1 MSDINDTQ
9 PDPYAST
16 PPNAS
21 PAGFCQNCGRPL
33 NKETIRIVGPAV
45 YCEPCLDAKLGGAT
59 AAATGYTPV
68 NAGAPAG
75 WSASPSEPNPGL
87 AFLLGLIPGV
97 GAMYNEQYA
106 KGLVHL
112 AIFAFLVAMTHASG
126 LFGLFVAGWVI
137 YMAIEAHHTA
147 QAKRDGTP
155 LPNPFGLNDIG
166 ERMGFGSGWTSP
178 QGVAGAA
185 RDAANAAGFRPT
197 PSPAA
202 ATPGQPEPPPQ
213 PGAAGPGWGAPVDA
227 YPPPYTPP
235 YTAPFT
241 APFTAQDW
249 QSHATAYTQQPYNY
263 APYGEPGSPY
273 PPPGSPYSAP
283 GSPMP
288 PPVPPFPVPRNRF
301 PAGAIW
307 LIALGTVFLLGTEG
321 IFSGLRGEAIVGL
334 GVLALAATVF
344 VRRMTAFGGRI
355 EDDGNPD
362 YHFRLLY
369 AIRPTAWLLL
379 IAVLFLLDAFNFL
392 RWSHS
397 WPLLVILA
405 GVMMLLG
412 RAPYRAPY
420 PYPEPAPPV
429 PPAAAANPGTGI
441 TRLNLQP
448 DDSLQHDDNNDA
460 GSTKG
465 GY

>member
-33 NKETIRIVGPAV
+33 NKETIRVVGPAV

-178 QGVAGAA
+178 QSVAGAA
-185 RDAANAAGFRPT
+185 RDAANAAGFRPASAT
-197 PSPAA
+197 AA
-202 ATPGQPEPPPQ
+202 PGQPEPPPQ
-213 PGAAGPGWGAPVDA
+213 PGAAGAGWGAPVDA

-235 YTAPFT
+235 YTA
-241 APFTAQDW
+241 QDW
-249 QSHATAYTQQPYNY
+249 RAHAQQYAQAQTHQTYEQVYGQVYGQGY
-263 APYGEPGSPY
+263 APYASPY
-273 PPPGSPYSAP
+273 TAP
-283 GSPMP
+283 GSPTP
-288 PPVPPFPVPRNRF
+288 PPVMPPLVPPYPAPRNRF

-307 LIALGTVFLLGTEG
+307 LIALGTLFLLLTEG
-321 IFSGLRGEAIVGL
+321 IFRGIRGEAIVGILFL
-334 GVLALAATVF
+334 GLAVTVF
-344 VRRMTAFGGRI
+344 VRRMTAFGGKM
-355 EDDGNPD
+355 ENDGSPD
-362 YHFRLLY
+362 YQFRLMY
-369 AIRPTAWLLL
+369 ALRPTVWLLL
-379 IAVLFLLDAFNFL
+379 TAVVFLLDAFNIL
-392 RWSHS
+392 RWAHS
-397 WPLLVILA
+397 WPFFIILA

-412 RAPYRAPY
+412 RAPYRPPY
-420 PYPEPAPPV
+420 PYPEATPPV
-429 PPAAAANPGTGI
+429 APAAPANPGTEI

-448 DDSLQHDDNNDA
+448 DDNDPKNDTA
-460 GSTKG
+460 SHKG

>member
-9 PDPYAST
+9 PDPYANT
-16 PPNAS
+16 Q

-59 AAATGYTPV
+59 AAASGYTPV
-68 NAGAPAG
+68 NTAGPTG
-75 WSASPSEPNPGL
+75 WSATPSEPNPGL

-112 AIFAFLVAMTHASG
+112 TIFAVLVALAHASG
-126 LFGLFVAGWVI
+126 LFGLFIAGWVF

-178 QGVAGAA
+178 QSVAGAA
-185 RDAANAAGFRPT
+185 RDAASAAGFRPA
-197 PSPAA
+197 PAT

-213 PGAAGPGWGAPVDA
+213 PGAGWGAPVDA

-235 YTAPFT
+235 YTAQDWRAHAQQYAQAQTQQAYEQVYGQGYPPYASPYT
-241 APFTAQDW
+241 APGA
-249 QSHATAYTQQPYNY
+249 
-263 APYGEPGSPY
+263 
-273 PPPGSPYSAP
+273 
-283 GSPMP
+283 PMP
-288 PPVPPFPVPRNRF
+288 PPVPPFPAPRNRF

-307 LIALGTVFLLGTEG
+307 LIALGTLFLLGTEG
-321 IFSGLRGEAIVGL
+321 IFRGLRGETLVGIL
-334 GVLALAATVF
+334 FLFLAGTVF
-344 VRRMTAFGGRI
+344 VRRMTAFGGKM
-355 EDDGNPD
+355 EDDGSPN
-362 YHFRLLY
+362 YQFRLMY
-369 AIRPTAWLLL
+369 ALRPTVWLLL
-379 IAVLFLLDAFNFL
+379 TAVVFLLDAFNIL
-392 RWSHS
+392 RWAHS
-397 WPLLVILA
+397 WPFFIILA

-412 RAPYRAPY
+412 RAPYHAPY
-420 PYPEPAPPV
+420 PYPEAA
-429 PPAAAANPGTGI
+429 PPAAPATPGTEI

-448 DDSLQHDDNNDA
+448 DDKDDI
-460 GSTKG
+460 GSHKG